1 MGDAVRIPH
10 DAWVLVGDGR
20 KALVF
25 QNEGSPDKPR
35 LVVQEVFE
43 APANPSA
50 GAQGSERPGRV
61 ISSAEGGTRRSAVE
75 ATDWHE
81 IAEARFARDVASA
94 LAEAARAGRFDR
106 LAVVAPPK
114 TLAELR
120 DAFDDPVRKKII
132 GELDKTLTNH
142 PVPEI
147 ERLLAG

>member
-1 MGDAVRIPH
+1 MPNGFRLPH

-20 KALVF
+20 RALVF

-35 LVVQEVFE
+35 LLVQKVFE
-43 APANPSA
+43 APANPA
-50 GAQGSERPGRV
+50 TAEQGAERPGRV
-61 ISSAEGGTRRSAVE
+61 VSSAEGGARRSAVE
-75 ATDWHE
+75 PTDWHE
-81 IAEARFARDVASA
+81 IAEARFARDVAAA
-94 LAEAARAGRFDR
+94 LAEAARAGRFDK

-120 DAFDDPVRKKII
+120 EAFDEPVRKRII
-132 GELDKTLTNH
+132 GEVDKTLTKH

>member
-1 MGDAVRIPH
+1 MADDLRIPH

-25 QNEGSPDKPR
+25 RNAGSPDKPR
-35 LVVQEVFE
+35 LVVQTVFE
-43 APANPSA
+43 APPNPSTA
-50 GAQGSERPGRV
+50 EQGTERPTRV
-61 ISSAEGGTRRSAVE
+61 MSSAENGTRRSAVE
-75 ATDWHE
+75 PTDWHE
-81 IAEARFARDVASA
+81 IAEARFARDVAAA
-94 LAEAARAGRFDR
+94 LGAAARQGQFDR

-120 DAFDDPVRKKII
+120 AAFDDPVKRRLI